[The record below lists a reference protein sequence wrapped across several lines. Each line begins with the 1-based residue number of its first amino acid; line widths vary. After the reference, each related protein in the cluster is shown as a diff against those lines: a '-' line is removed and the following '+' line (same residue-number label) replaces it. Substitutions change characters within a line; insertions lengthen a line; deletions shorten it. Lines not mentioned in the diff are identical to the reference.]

1 MKVEK
6 ISYSKMY
13 FLQQLEKRLSIPW
26 RLFFFCFI
34 IAFFLWICGYARHQL
49 FQSNVYDLGIF
60 DQWFWL
66 ISKGQLPISSTT
78 KVHVLA
84 DHGAWVIYIFASLY
98 KIWANVNWLFITQ
111 SVSLSFT
118 AVPIW
123 WICKNSNLR
132 NNISWFI
139 CGLWW
144 LQPIVFNVNIF
155 DFHPEVW
162 AMPALAG
169 CYLAAKK
176 KNIQIDLSTA
186 TFAHASSIILGALSL
201 LPGGL
206 GTAEATTV
214 GLLSLSGIPIEV
226 ATPSTILIRLLTL
239 WLATIIGI
247 ISLLIPKL
255 TIGR

>member
-1 MKVEK
+1 
-6 ISYSKMY
+6 
-13 FLQQLEKRLSIPW
+13 
-26 RLFFFCFI
+26 
-34 IAFFLWICGYARHQL
+34 
-49 FQSNVYDLGIF
+49 
-60 DQWFWL
+60 
-66 ISKGQLPISSTT
+66 
-78 KVHVLA
+78 
-84 DHGAWVIYIFASLY
+84 
-98 KIWANVNWLFITQ
+98 
-111 SVSLSFT
+111 
-118 AVPIW
+118 
-123 WICKNSNLR
+123 
-132 NNISWFI
+132 
-139 CGLWW
+139 
-144 LQPIVFNVNIF
+144 
-155 DFHPEVW
+155 
-162 AMPALAG
+162 MPALAG